1 MAAEGS
7 AEGTGRTVADPFGDF
22 GNPDFFAAEQ
32 ILRKGHAPRNQ
43 VFHRRQPYVSRE
55 PIEER

>member
-32 ILRKGHAPRNQ
+32 IFREGHAPGKQ
-43 VFHRRQPYVSRE
+43 VFHRRQPHVACE
-55 PIEER
+55 PIEKR